1 MAAELDHVF
10 ICTARGGNAE
20 ADRLVTLGLTEGGP
34 NVHPGQGTAC
44 RRFFF
49 RNAYLELLW
58 VDKPDEAQSESVR
71 PMRLW
76 ERWSGRA
83 EQLAHSDWAFV
94 PKQTKPRARR
104 SQPGPIGQPIRP
116 NRKVFR

>member
-10 ICTARGGNAE
+10 ICSTCGGTAE
-20 ADRLVTLGLTEGGP
+20 AESLAALGLSEGSP
-34 NVHPGQGTAC
+34 NAHPGQGTAC

-83 EQLAHSDWAFV
+83 EQACPFGLGFR
-94 PKQTKPRARR
+94 PKANEAAGPPFPAWPYRPAYLPE
-104 SQPGPIGQPIRP
+104 SQ
-116 NRKVFR
+116 N